1 MNKFLNT
8 LLVFTFTVILNS
20 CNNNKVQTENNKV
33 DKNYEIVKTTKYT
46 SGLSQRDFK
55 KNDREGT
62 QFNIDKKTLVET
74 TKSYT
79 IKISD
84 KEVLIYDELDSLK
97 HKYLVQKRWIDKSG
111 PSDVFDLTDGS
122 IEGSLE
128 HYISKSTDGK
138 HYLNFRFKKVLE
150 NYSN

>member
-1 MNKFLNT
+1 MNKFLIT
-8 LLVFTFTVILNS
+8 LLNFTFTIILYS
-20 CNNNKVQTENNKV
+20 CNNNKVQTENNIV
-33 DKNYEIVKTTKYT
+33 DKNYEIVKTTSYT
-46 SGLSQRDFK
+46 NGLSQRDFK
-55 KNDREGT
+55 KEDREGT
-62 QFNIDKKTLVET
+62 QFNIDKKTIVET

-97 HKYLVQKRWIDKSG
+97 HKYLIQKRWIDKSG

-138 HYLNFRFKKVLE
+138 HYLSFRFKKVLE